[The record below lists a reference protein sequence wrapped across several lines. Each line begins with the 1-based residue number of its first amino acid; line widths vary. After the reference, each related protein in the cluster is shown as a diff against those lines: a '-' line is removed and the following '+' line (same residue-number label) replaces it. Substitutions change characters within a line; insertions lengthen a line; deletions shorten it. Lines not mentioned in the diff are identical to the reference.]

1 LLVPWRCSQ
10 WCAVASLFLSH
21 TNTHARKFIRLELC
35 FCQGATNPPTL
46 SRLFALH
53 AAPVKLHPPVPLVHT
68 LHVSVRSDPWTYC
81 YLYGLMIH
89 KLGHFHDIVHGET
102 VQFIQKKQIVWVVR
116 FNAKPYLKMK
126 IVYLRIRRFF
136 YYCAFQS
143 AFFYLTLFKI
153 VPCLF

>member
-89 KLGHFHDIVHGET
+89 KLGHFHDIVHGTRHDYYMNE
-102 VQFIQKKQIVWVVR
+102 
-116 FNAKPYLKMK
+116 
-126 IVYLRIRRFF
+126 LRIEFLENWLDLLESKGFDPASVETQELTRRMVK
-136 YYCAFQS
+136 Q
-143 AFFYLTLFKI
+143 LTPGQT
-153 VPCLF
+153 VN